1 MIVSN
6 LLSKSSRLA
15 HHLRPFH
22 SSAAVVP
29 MSQLNFFGGQVR
41 MQRFATKMSISES
54 MENMDDIFKQINK
67 EMAEGEGPEPRIVQ
81 HKEDVVYIKNPSK
94 DWKFNRV
101 LNFTG
106 SGVSAITISLQEQQ
120 AIALLLNKASNLL
133 NS

>member
-1 MIVSN
+1 
-6 LLSKSSRLA
+6 
-15 HHLRPFH
+15 
-22 SSAAVVP
+22 
-29 MSQLNFFGGQVR
+29 